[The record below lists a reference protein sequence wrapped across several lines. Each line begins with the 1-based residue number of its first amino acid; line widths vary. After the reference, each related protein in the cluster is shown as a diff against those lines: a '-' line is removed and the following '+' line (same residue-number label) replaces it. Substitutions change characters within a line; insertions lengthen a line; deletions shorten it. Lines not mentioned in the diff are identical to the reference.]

1 MRYARDWAKSH
12 YKVENICL
20 KLEVGMIRK
29 LIVAVFFLVSC
40 SGSSSYPLLGGG
52 AVDIGSPGKIL
63 IINYWAIWCAP
74 CRKEIPELNELAS
87 HHQDKLMVLGV
98 NFDGSQDGVLL
109 EEIKKLGID
118 FPNLLVDPRS
128 IWSLEPVSV
137 LPETLIISAEGKL
150 LHRLIGPQ
158 TLASI
163 EALL

>member
-1 MRYARDWAKSH
+1 MELLILGR
-12 YKVENICL
+12 
-20 KLEVGMIRK
+20 LER
-29 LIVAVFFLVSC
+29 
-40 SGSSSYPLLGGG
+40 
-52 AVDIGSPGKIL
+52 
-63 IINYWAIWCAP
+63 
-74 CRKEIPELNELAS
+74 
-87 HHQDKLMVLGV
+87 
-98 NFDGSQDGVLL
+98 L